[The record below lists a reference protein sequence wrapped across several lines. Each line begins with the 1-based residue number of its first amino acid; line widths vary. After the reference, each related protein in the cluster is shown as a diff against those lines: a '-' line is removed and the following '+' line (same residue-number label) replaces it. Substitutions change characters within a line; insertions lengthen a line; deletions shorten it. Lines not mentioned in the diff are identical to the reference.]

1 LYTSIGCKHIPTWSL
16 LAIVATAEFLHLNF
30 SVTIADYIVV
40 VKDVTDIYL
49 VTYTQLLIVI
59 YAMLVKIEIKI
70 MLVDIVLIV

>member
-1 LYTSIGCKHIPTWSL
+1 V
-16 LAIVATAEFLHLNF
+16 AIVATVEFLHLNF
-30 SVTIADYIVV
+30 SVTIADYIVG